1 MRARKPESKP
11 KELNIFESPPRK
23 RSEARPRRNSD
34 TSVLEIE
41 KPMTEEEKK
50 RRKDRDRRHR
60 DQKSRPSRKL
70 DVIDKLDATGIYGGG
85 RKSYY
90 FDMTINSLLISY
102 I

>member
-1 MRARKPESKP
+1 
-11 KELNIFESPPRK
+11 
-23 RSEARPRRNSD
+23 
-34 TSVLEIE
+34 
-41 KPMTEEEKK
+41 MTEEEKK

-90 FDMTINSLLISY
+90 FDMTRLTVY
-102 I
+102 